1 MRKGYVDMLNRIVL
15 TLVAILLIQSSAHAE
30 AVKQDDLIQTRLL
43 EGQELLFKRDYDG
56 ALRIFRGLKDE
67 YPDSPAGCFGEMA
80 VFEVR
85 MLEREDFHLA
95 GELQGAAK
103 DCKRRVDKIMQRYDP
118 TPWNLFI
125 SGSLL
130 GLEGFFK
137 ARRGEWWD
145 AYVLGNQSRQLFRH
159 VKQIDPNYID
169 ADFGLGMYLYW
180 RSVFIKDLWFLKI
193 FPDRRAEG
201 IAIVESVAENGRFA
215 KGLAKVNLAIAY
227 YEERRYGDAGR
238 ILDEYVKRYPNNV
251 ILRRIYGKVLVA
263 MKKYDSAIEQFR
275 AILAEDKSFNKSH
288 YFIGAALVLKGDPKG
303 YPGAESELRLFL
315 KAEKGRYWPASGH
328 YWMGRLE
335 EARGNRKLALAEYE
349 TAHKLDPKIG
359 DALKRARGLGG
370 GL

>member
-1 MRKGYVDMLNRIVL
+1 M
-15 TLVAILLIQSSAHAE
+15 LVAAVLVQSGANAE
-30 AVKQDDLIQTRLL
+30 VPSQDDIVQTRLL
-43 EGQELLFKRDYDG
+43 EGQGLLFKRDYAG
-56 ALRIFRGLKDE
+56 ALKAFREMKAE

-80 VFEVR
+80 VFEVQ

-95 GELQGAAK
+95 GELQESAK
-103 DCKRRVDKIMQRYDP
+103 DCKGRVKKIMQRYDP
-118 TPWNLFI
+118 TPWDLFI

-159 VKQIDPNYID
+159 VKRIDPDYID

-180 RSVFIKDLWFLKI
+180 RSVFIKDLWFLKM

-215 KGLAKVNLAIAY
+215 KDLAKVNLSIAY
-227 YEERRYGDAGR
+227 YEERRYGDAGK

-251 ILRRIYGKVLVA
+251 ILRRVLGKVLVA

-288 YFIGAALVLKGDPKG
+288 YFIGAALILKGDPKG
-303 YPGAESELRLFL
+303 YPEAEAELREFL
-315 KAEKGRYWPASGH
+315 RNEHGKYWPASGH

-335 EARGNRKLALAEYE
+335 EARGNKKLALAEYE

>member
-1 MRKGYVDMLNRIVL
+1 M
-15 TLVAILLIQSSAHAE
+15 LVATFIVQSSAYAG
-30 AVKQDDLIQTRLL
+30 VPGQDDIVQARLI
-43 EGQELLFKRDYDG
+43 EGQGLLFKRDYDG
-56 ALRIFRGLKDE
+56 ALKIFRELKVE

-95 GELQGAAK
+95 NELQGSAK
-103 DCKRRVDKIMQRYDP
+103 DCKGRVKKIMQRYDP
-118 TPWNLFI
+118 TPWDLFI

-180 RSVFIKDLWFLKI
+180 RSVFIKDLWFLKM
-193 FPDRRAEG
+193 FPDRREEG

-215 KGLAKVNLAIAY
+215 KDLARVNLAIAY
-227 YEERRYGDAGR
+227 YEERRYDDAGR

-251 ILRRIYGKVLVA
+251 ILRRVYGKVQVA

-275 AILAEDKSFNKSH
+275 AILAEDESFTKSH
-288 YFIGAALVLKGDPKG
+288 YFIGAALVLKGDPTG
-303 YPGAESELRLFL
+303 YPEAEAELRLFM

-328 YWMGRLE
+328 YWLGRLE
-335 EARGNRKLALAEYE
+335 EARGNKKAALSEYE
-349 TAHKLDPKIG
+349 QAYKLDPKIG
-359 DALKRARGLGG
+359 DALKRASGLGG